1 MTKHDQVMVVSLSM
15 MFYFQRFL
23 FDCFKYTKW
32 KEKDN
37 LLNFFSVVFRFF
49 KRQRISCSC
58 LSLK

>member
-1 MTKHDQVMVVSLSM
+1 MSKRDQMMVSLSM

-37 LLNFFSVVFRFF
+37 LLNFLLSAVFRFF
-49 KRQRISCSC
+49 KRQRISFSC